1 MGEAARGAGRRE
13 GGGWPRALPEPPAGE
28 GLLAGEG
35 GACLAADLLAGGLGF
50 RGGVRRPLG
59 EGGALRLE
67 L

>member
-13 GGGWPRALPEPPAGE
+13 GGGWPRALPEPPAEE
-28 GLLAGEG
+28 GLLVGEG
-35 GACLAADLLAGGLGF
+35 DACLAADLLAGGLGF